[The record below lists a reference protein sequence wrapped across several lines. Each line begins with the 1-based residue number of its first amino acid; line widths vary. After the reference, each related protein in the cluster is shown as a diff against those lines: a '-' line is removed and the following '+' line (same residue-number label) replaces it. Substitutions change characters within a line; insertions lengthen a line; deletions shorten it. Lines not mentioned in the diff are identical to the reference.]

1 MFCYIHFLLDLDNI
15 LLDFLNIICYHYKY
29 QIERSDKMHK
39 KKKLKLK
46 VLTVGLMTVEGKDVV
61 EVESISYIPNLRQLN
76 QLKKELGL
84 RVLFVDEENIFETV
98 YEVEIDVKTLLKH
111 GTITN
116 THHYEKG
123 EE

>member
-1 MFCYIHFLLDLDNI
+1 
-15 LLDFLNIICYHYKY
+15 
-29 QIERSDKMHK
+29 MHK

-61 EVESISYIPNLRQLN
+61 KVDSISYIPNLRQLN

-84 RVLFVDEENIFETV
+84 RVLFVDEENISETV
-98 YEVEIDVKTLLKH
+98 YEVEIDVKTLLQH

-116 THHYEKG
+116 TYEIG